1 MPQERL
7 SMRKIGEVLR
17 LKWDC
22 KLSNRAIARS
32 CHISHSTVSEY
43 LARAERAGLTWP
55 LPENLSEDGL
65 YALLFPEKQLEA
77 TPVSKPLPDREKVRK
92 ELRKHNVTLRLVWEE
107 YRESHPDG
115 YGYSQFCEL
124 YRRYV
129 QKLQPIMRQNHKAV
143 EKVFVDYAGDTVPV
157 TDPETGEIWQAVIFV
172 AVQGASIYTYAEA
185 QKSQEVIQEVPNS
198 K

>member
-32 CHISHSTVSEY
+32 CHFSHSTVSEY
-43 LARAERAGLTWP
+43 LARAERAGLMWP

-77 TPVSKPLPDREKVRK
+77 TPVSKPLPDWEKVRK

-172 AVQGASIYTYAEA
+172 SVQGASIYTYAEA
-185 QKSQEVIQEVPNS
+185 QKSQEVVQEVPNS